1 VIEEKKRDGE
11 VVDEYLIANEKGE
24 MVPNYDMAM
33 VNFEEGDV
41 LMGTVVKVDRDE
53 VLVDVGYKSEGVIP
67 PKELA
72 VRYNVNPQD
81 VVKLNDKVEVL
92 VLQKEDQEG
101 RLVLSK
107 KRAETQRAYDHL
119 EKVHRENGYVTGEV
133 IEVVKGG
140 LILDIGLRGFL
151 PASLVDI
158 RRVKNLRKFV
168 GEKLECKIIEFNRA
182 RNNVVLSRKAYLEE
196 ERREAR
202 QQILTSLTEGQV
214 KKGIISNIVDFG
226 AFVDLGGI
234 DGLIHI
240 SELSWSHVNHPSEV
254 VSIGDEVEV
263 VILDVDR
270 ERERVSLGLKQ
281 TQQDPWAE
289 IARQYSKGDIVKGK
303 VSKLVSF
310 GAFVDIGDG
319 VEGLVHIS
327 ELSEDHV
334 EKPSQVVAVGEEVD
348 VKIIDIDLDRRR
360 IGLSMKQARVG
371 EAEGEEEESEQEEIQ
386 VSDAENAEIEEGL
399 KELKEEIK
407 EASARKYLEEE
418 IAAARDLS
426 EATSS
431 KSRRG
436 SQKDAYEAESREG
449 APKTQVKEDTVEA
462 EAQKDASETKTKEA
476 APQAEAQEDTP
487 KAQVQEGSPQTEVWG
502 DTSETEV
509 KKPASHTEVHKDA
522 PQSEVKEATPQTD
535 VEEDIP
541 STEPR
546 ETAPATQE
554 GKKVKEAK
562 DKSLESVL
570 EEMKK
575 EARS

>member
-1 VIEEKKRDGE
+1 MIEEKKGDGE

-101 RLVLSK
+101 RLILSK

-119 EKVHRENGYVTGEV
+119 EKIYRENGYVTGEV

-202 QQILTSLTEGQV
+202 QQILVSLTEGQV
-214 KKGIISNIVDFG
+214 KKGVISNVVDFG

-289 IARQYSKGDIVKGK
+289 IARQYSKGDIVKGQ

-360 IGLSMKQARVG
+360 IGLSMKQARVK
-371 EAEGEEEESEQEEIQ
+371 EAEGEEEESEQGSEQEEIQ
-386 VSDAENAEIEEGL
+386 ASGAENAEIEEGL

-407 EASARKYLEEE
+407 EAAARKYLDEE
-418 IAAARDLS
+418 IVAARDLP
-426 EATSS
+426 EVTSS

-476 APQAEAQEDTP
+476 APQPEAQEAPVPCPTP
-487 KAQVQEGSPQTEVWG
+487 AP
-502 DTSETEV
+502 DV
-509 KKPASHTEVHKDA
+509 K
-522 PQSEVKEATPQTD
+522 Q
-535 VEEDIP
+535 DIP
-541 STEPR
+541 PTEPR

-554 GKKVKEAK
+554 GKEGKEAK

>member
-1 VIEEKKRDGE
+1 MIEEKKGDGE

-101 RLVLSK
+101 RLILSK

-119 EKVHRENGYVTGEV
+119 EKIHRENGYVTGEV

-202 QQILTSLTEGQV
+202 QQILVSLTEGQV
-214 KKGIISNIVDFG
+214 KKGVISNVVDFG

-289 IARQYSKGDIVKGK
+289 IARQYSKGDIVKGQ

-360 IGLSMKQARVG
+360 IGLSMKQARVK
-371 EAEGEEEESEQEEIQ
+371 EAEGEEEESEQGSEQEEIQ
-386 VSDAENAEIEEGL
+386 ASGAENAEIEEGM

-407 EASARKYLEEE
+407 EAAARKYLDEE
-418 IAAARDLS
+418 IAAARDLP
-426 EATSS
+426 EVTFS

-436 SQKDAYEAESREG
+436 SQKDAYEVESREG
-449 APKTQVKEDTVEA
+449 ALKTQVKEDTVEA

-476 APQAEAQEDTP
+476 APQAKAQEAPVPCPTP
-487 KAQVQEGSPQTEVWG
+487 
-502 DTSETEV
+502 
-509 KKPASHTEVHKDA
+509 A
-522 PQSEVKEATPQTD
+522 PDLKQA
-535 VEEDIP
+535 IP
-541 STEPR
+541 PTEPR

-554 GKKVKEAK
+554 GKEGKEAK

>member
-1 VIEEKKRDGE
+1 MIEQKKGDGE

-53 VLVDVGYKSEGVIP
+53 VLVDVGYKSEGVIL

-92 VLQKEDQEG
+92 VLQKEDQGG
-101 RLVLSK
+101 RLILSK

-119 EKVHRENGYVTGEV
+119 EKIHRENGYVTGEV

-151 PASLVDI
+151 PASLVDT

-196 ERREAR
+196 ERRETR
-202 QQILTSLTEGQV
+202 QQVLASLTEGQV
-214 KKGIISNIVDFG
+214 KKGVISNVVDFG

-234 DGLIHI
+234 DGLVHI

-263 VILDVDR
+263 VILDVNR

-289 IARQYSKGDIVKGK
+289 IARQYSKGDIVKGQ

-334 EKPSQVVAVGEEVD
+334 EKPSQVVAVAEEVD

-360 IGLSMKQARVG
+360 IGLSMKQARVK
-371 EAEGEEEESEQEEIQ
+371 EAESKEEEREQEEIQ
-386 VSDAENAEIEEGL
+386 ASGAENAEIEEGM

-407 EASARKYLEEE
+407 EAATRKYLDEE
-418 IAAARDLS
+418 IAAARDLP
-426 EATSS
+426 EVTSS
-431 KSRRG
+431 EMARDGKPISKKAARDLPEVTSSESGRG

-449 APKTQVKEDTVEA
+449 APKTQIKEDTVEA
-462 EAQKDASETKTKEA
+462 EAQKDASETETKEA
-476 APQAEAQEDTP
+476 APQPEAQ
-487 KAQVQEGSPQTEVWG
+487 
-502 DTSETEV
+502 
-509 KKPASHTEVHKDA
+509 DA
-522 PQSEVKEATPQTD
+522 PVPYPTPAPDVKQA
-535 VEEDIP
+535 IP

-546 ETAPATQE
+546 ETASATQE
-554 GKKVKEAK
+554 GKEGKEAK

>member
-1 VIEEKKRDGE
+1 MVEEKKGDGE

-24 MVPNYDMAM
+24 MVPNYDRAM

-81 VVKLNDKVEVL
+81 VVKLNEKVEVL

-119 EKVHRENGYVTGEV
+119 EKIHRENGYVTGEV

-182 RNNVVLSRKAYLEE
+182 RSNVVLSRKAYLEE

-202 QQILTSLTEGQV
+202 QRILASLTEGQV
-214 KKGIISNIVDFG
+214 KKGVVSNVVDFG
-226 AFVDLGGI
+226 AFADLGGI

-289 IARQYSKGDIVKGK
+289 IARQYSKGDIVKGR

-334 EKPSQVVAVGEEVD
+334 EKPSQVVAVTEEVD

-360 IGLSMKQARVG
+360 IGLSMKQARI
-371 EAEGEEEESEQEEIQ
+371 EETESEEEESEGGSEQEEIQ
-386 VSDAENAEIEEGL
+386 ASGPENAEIEEGM

-407 EASARKYLEEE
+407 EAAARKYLDEE

-426 EATSS
+426 EVTPS

-436 SQKDAYEAESREG
+436 SPKDAYEA
-449 APKTQVKEDTVEA
+449 
-462 EAQKDASETKTKEA
+462 KTKEA
-476 APQAEAQEDTP
+476 APQAKAQEDTS
-487 KAQVQEGSPQTEVWG
+487 KVQVQEGSLQTEVRG
-502 DTSETEV
+502 DASETETET
-509 KKPASHTEVHKDA
+509 KKPASQTEVHEDA
-522 PQSEVKEATPQTD
+522 PQPEAQEAPVPCPIPAPDVKP
-535 VEEDIP
+535 DIP
-541 STEPR
+541 PTEPR

-554 GKKVKEAK
+554 GKKVKEAQ